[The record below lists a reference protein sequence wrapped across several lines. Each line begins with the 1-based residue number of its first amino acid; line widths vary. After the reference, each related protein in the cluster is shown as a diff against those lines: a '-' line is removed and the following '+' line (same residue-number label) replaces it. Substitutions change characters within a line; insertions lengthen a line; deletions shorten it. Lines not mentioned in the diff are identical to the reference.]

1 MAGIGNYR
9 SDKAFCYVWDNM
21 DIDRYLIM
29 WDKLPFE
36 GDYEDGAESDEDEK
50 FKRTTARQCILAA
63 WPIFEHY
70 CALVMANHKDTN
82 FYIIDPYFEDYS
94 GLAKTCHA
102 RASVFT
108 LWNNEEVYRE
118 SLEKAGLFFKDT
130 SGIEEQLDSA
140 YLKKVILDSWG
151 YEDWREGQE
160 PIVEHM
166 LERKGNCIISIPT
179 GGGKSI
185 LFQGPALARA
195 MTSNRLTLVVSPLR
209 ALIQDQVEEL
219 HAKGFV
225 CNVDYLSG
233 DRMQAETQQIYRRI
247 QSGEIAL
254 LYITPERFRVRS
266 FMDVLYQRL
275 QMDRGLEYVVFDE
288 AHCISQWGQDFR
300 PDYRNAVQWCVDMKN
315 SKNEFDIMVAMFS
328 ATVTTQVEQDFKSYF
343 PDHCTTGTE
352 I

>member
-1 MAGIGNYR
+1 M
-9 SDKAFCYVWDNM
+9 
-21 DIDRYLIM
+21 
-29 WDKLPFE
+29 
-36 GDYEDGAESDEDEK
+36 
-50 FKRTTARQCILAA
+50 
-63 WPIFEHY
+63 
-70 CALVMANHKDTN
+70 
-82 FYIIDPYFEDYS
+82 
-94 GLAKTCHA
+94 
-102 RASVFT
+102 
-108 LWNNEEVYRE
+108 
-118 SLEKAGLFFKDT
+118 FFKDT
-130 SGIEEQLDSA
+130 RGIEEQLDSA

-166 LERKGNCIISIPT
+166 LERKGDCIISIPT

-300 PDYRNAVQWCVDMKN
+300 PDYRNAVQWCVDMKIARMN
-315 SKNEFDIMVAMFS
+315 LI
-328 ATVTTQVEQDFKSYF
+328 
-343 PDHCTTGTE
+343 
-352 I
+352 